1 MEQDQNQNQSLFG
14 LNIDA
19 QSRSFLSESAKWGKF
34 LAIMGFIACVFI
46 VIGGIYLATQA
57 SEMNRAMGQYGYY
70 RTEVRGLGPIM
81 AAIYIV
87 GALIYFF
94 PCLYLLRFSN
104 QMKAALAAENQENL
118 TASFQNLKSMF
129 KFVGIMTI
137 IVIALYLLVI
147 VIGVTVGVAA
157 SH

>member
-14 LNIDA
+14 LSIDA
-19 QSRSFLSESAKWGKF
+19 QSRSFLAESAKWGKF
-34 LAIMGFIACVFI
+34 LAIMGFISCILVVI
-46 VIGGIYLATQA
+46 VGIYMATQA
-57 SEMNRAMGQYGYY
+57 AELNKAMGQYGYY
-70 RTEVRGLGPIM
+70 RREVRGLGPIM

-94 PCLYLLRFSN
+94 PFLYLLRFSN

-129 KFVGIMTI
+129 KFVGVFTI
-137 IVIALYLLVI
+137 IILSIYILAFFVG
-147 VIGVTVGVAA
+147 IGSQV
-157 SH
+157 